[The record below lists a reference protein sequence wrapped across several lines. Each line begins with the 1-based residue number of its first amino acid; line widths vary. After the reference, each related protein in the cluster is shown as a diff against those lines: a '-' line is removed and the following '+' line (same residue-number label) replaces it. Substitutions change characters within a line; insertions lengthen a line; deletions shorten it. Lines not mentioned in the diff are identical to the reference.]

1 MQAAPPSRKRC
12 APCPPPTVARAL
24 AAVKYDAP
32 LPAVRPLTHSRAPS
46 GRAARPPAAACSGTR
61 RCASR
66 FSAVTPARQHRILAF
81 GWVPPP
87 LSPCRLP
94 PSVILP
100 PPFCPLCLIPAGP
113 PLRLSTSPFFPPCRP
128 VPSRQPSRPFA
139 VCLFAPLSLSPLRF
153 FHRKD
158 REEPTFSAPPRVAPS
173 VTVTKSGGFR
183 RAAATGGGVS
193 STHFSPAVRYRMH
206 KSPEHETRGRGG

>member
-1 MQAAPPSRKRC
+1 MPENASRATVPETVRSVPAADRRPGLGGRKIRC
-12 APCPPPTVARAL
+12 NPACRPPPHAFTHPVCPRT
-24 AAVKYDAP
+24 AP
-32 LPAVRPLTHSRAPS
+32 A
-46 GRAARPPAAACSGTR
+46 R
-61 RCASR
+61 RCLFRASPVTVPLFR
-66 FSAVTPARQHRILAF
+66 RHPGPSAPYPCLWVGTPAPVA
-81 GWVPPP
+81 
-87 LSPCRLP
+87 LP
-94 PSVILP
+94 PS
-100 PPFCPLCLIPAGP
+100 
-113 PLRLSTSPFFPPCRP
+113 PLRHPASGVLSPLLDPRRPTSSSFDLA
-128 VPSRQPSRPFA
+128 VLPSLPSRPFA
-139 VCLFAPLSLSPLRF
+139 VCLFAPPSLSPLRF

>member
-32 LPAVRPLTHSRAPS
+32 LPAVRPLTHSRTPSARAP
-46 GRAARPPAAACSGTR
+46 RPPAAACSGPR
-61 RCASR
+61 RRPSR
-66 FSAVTPARQHRILAF
+66 FFAATPARQHRILAF

-100 PPFCPLCLIPAGP
+100 PLFCPRCLIPAVP

-128 VPSRQPSRPFA
+128 VPAPVPSLCR
-139 VCLFAPLSLSPLRF
+139 LSLRSALPLPAPIFSPQRPGGTDIFGSSPCRPVRNHDEKRRFPSGGGDGRWRF
-153 FHRKD
+153 FD
-158 REEPTFSAPPRVAPS
+158 AF
-173 VTVTKSGGFR
+173 F
-183 RAAATGGGVS
+183 
-193 STHFSPAVRYRMH
+193 
-206 KSPEHETRGRGG
+206 TRGAVSYA